1 MDAEPREINNKHN
14 ILINSRSKTMKRY
27 LLFMLM
33 CVLAV
38 LGAKADPVNWSYTV
52 DGVTYTGE
60 YDILGDH
67 VRIKA
72 NQPGGLAVFINQTK
86 DATPALGGI
95 GADGTAALLRIETGA
110 DGLNE
115 DDFNALNSSDV
126 PALGHFTSIDLSE
139 ATVASVSTMSG
150 MSMGNVKYLRLP
162 SNFQS
167 TTEMADLRSQM
178 PALEMA
184 LSFSDLETTTPKV
197 FIHSFKSN
205 SRVAAFAALNCEATL
220 NNAVYATL
228 SGDYGDD
235 DLIAHNGNL
244 PFMKAAVWD
253 FTGASFDNCRVN
265 ASVVNR
271 GPYYASDDPFQEHG
285 TVTLSSSYPSNAFYY
300 FSNYATKVVSIKLPT
315 GITELPPAC
324 LNRLGEENGPNY
336 KLVYNKTSEELAAI
350 EAELSE
356 IMTAQNKSYTS
367 GTYYPIDELVV
378 PDNIVTVGYECC
390 VQSVIRS
397 VQLGTGVKEVQGG
410 AFKLNYFLN
419 NLDCKT
425 GISDCRLGDQAFN
438 ECNNMKHI
446 VLSEGIIS
454 LGANCFN
461 NSQNLESIRLPETL
475 TSIGNYCF
483 QDGHALSS
491 ITIPA
496 GVHKIGMG
504 AFALTAL
511 TDVYLMAEDIA
522 DVPIIY
528 TAGSD
533 WGDGKSTFNRNTM
546 ESNNTLN
553 WDGNGN
559 FNGKS
564 SKKVNEM
571 TFDEAAEAYFAYC
584 NRMAALHFSPK
595 IADVVLAEISSHYG
609 CTSTDGYGIP
619 VMQTGDSDKRAN
631 AMGLQD
637 MGSAGQGI
645 YTQYGWAQ
653 FLIQKEFTPAHPEV
667 YTKEYDDVWYTM
679 CFPFDLTDEQLAAA
693 FNEGFNIADF
703 SGVEIKDETED
714 NPKTMILH
722 FNTVAKTTYKDAEEN
737 VYTVTGREKDGKF
750 DYNIYQ
756 RDGITYRHVKV
767 GTGGENYK
775 TKTFAKDGNQQ
786 NGVIEIDGILATAG
800 HPYMIHPNTGTN
812 SGMPLTRCHFSGIT
826 WKPAEQWETI
836 FNAEKRVVDL
846 GVAKGTIGETLK
858 DCTPSPDNYLQAAYS
873 EHIGE
878 TYTFIG
884 NWKQY
889 RTDIEIPASLEKP
902 TVENGKLTATPLV
915 TEYTDL
921 YPQGPAMPE
930 ARKTLLQTVGPKR
943 TTAPTSVDNPDSDTD
958 TYPTDIQNLFKTVR
972 CSYTQWENGNVDYSF
987 TYGDDLAA
995 FEWNEFI
1002 KYENNTYS
1010 YKDQSEGHGW
1020 KSLNAEGLAAFKAY
1034 LGDPLTSLDAFNTL
1048 KAKAISYVPL
1058 KAAYDEYLADKDAYE
1073 ANVAAWTEYETNY
1086 ASEEA
1091 AYQSALTT
1099 YTQKISQWYAAVAS
1113 VTASNRQILAQ
1124 WEEDMKPYQVL
1135 IPKYSYFLGRRGRG
1149 WPKFYREMA
1158 DDTRTNPTGGFWTMY
1173 TAIVTPNQKA
1183 LDGLEAELDGNTQQA
1198 KGSDMLFDEGFFNLL
1213 EEMNQGGIAT
1223 AIEEAKKE
1231 SNTSIEYMDIVV
1243 SVDGQVIRRGSTSLE
1258 GLPKGLYIIN
1268 GKKYFV
1274 K

>member
-1 MDAEPREINNKHN
+1 
-14 ILINSRSKTMKRY
+14 MKRF
-27 LLFMLM
+27 LLFAIM
-33 CVLAV
+33 CVCV
-38 LGAKADPVNWSYTV
+38 SIGAWAAGFTWTSSDGQYTV
-52 DGVTYTGE
+52 TASNVNVGGSDTYQK
-60 YDILGDH
+60 L
-67 VRIKA
+67 VVNKA
-72 NQPGGLAVFINQTK
+72 GALAAFVAATK
-86 DATPALGGI
+86 DLSDSDGGPLEGVGGNSTRVNLQI
-95 GADGTAALLRIETGA
+95 EGPLNSAD
-110 DGLNE
+110 
-115 DDFNALNSSDV
+115 FSALNSTEV
-126 PALGHFTSIDLSE
+126 ARWGTFTSLDLTNAE
-139 ATVASVSTMSG
+139 IADASVITGSEMK
-150 MSMGNVKYLRLP
+150 MGNVKYLRLP

-167 TTEMADLRSQM
+167 TTEMADLSSQM

-285 TVTLSSSYPSNAFYY
+285 TVSLSSSYPSNAFYY
-300 FSNYATKVVSIKLPT
+300 FSNYSTKVVSIKLPT

-336 KLVYNKTSEELAAI
+336 KLVYNKTSEDLATL

-356 IMTAQNKSYTS
+356 IMTAMNKSYTS
-367 GTYYPIDELVV
+367 GAYYPIDELVV

-397 VQLGTGVKEVQGG
+397 VQLGTGVKVVQGG
-410 AFKLNYFLN
+410 AFKLNYFLD

-483 QDGHALSS
+483 MNGHALSS

-496 GVHKIGMG
+496 TVHKIGMG
-504 AFALTAL
+504 AFTLTAL
-511 TDVYLMAEDIA
+511 TDIYLMAEDPA

-533 WGDGKSTFNRNTM
+533 WGDNNSTFSVNTM

-553 WDGNGN
+553 WDGDAN
-559 FNGKS
+559 FNGKA

-595 IADVVLAEISSHYG
+595 IADYVLAEISRQYG
-609 CTSTDGYGIP
+609 CVSTDGYGIP
-619 VMQTGDSDKRAN
+619 VMSTGDSGKRAN

-653 FLIQKEFTPAHPEV
+653 FLIQKEFTPDHPEV

-679 CFPFDLTDEQLAAA
+679 CFPFDLTDEQLASA

-703 SGVEIKDETED
+703 SGVEIKEKTDD

-722 FNTVAKTTYKDAEEN
+722 FNTVAKTTYKDTEGN
-737 VYTVTGREKDGKF
+737 VYTPTGRAMDGKYE
-750 DYNIYQ
+750 YNIYQ
-756 RDGITYRHVKV
+756 RGSDTYRHVQV
-767 GTGGENYK
+767 GTGGSGYK
-775 TKTFAKDGNQQ
+775 TKTFAKDGDLN
-786 NGVIEIDGILATAG
+786 NGVVEIDGILATAG

-826 WKPAEQWETI
+826 WKPADQWETI

-873 EHIGE
+873 EHSGE

-889 RTDIEIPASLEKP
+889 RTDIEIPASLEMP
-902 TVENGKLTATPLV
+902 TVENGKLAATPLV
-915 TEYTDL
+915 TQYTDL

-943 TTAPTSVDNPDSDTD
+943 TTAPTRVDNPDSDTD

-972 CSYTQWENGNVDYSF
+972 CSYTQWEGNGNVDYSF

-995 FEWNEFI
+995 YEWNDFFQQ
-1002 KYENNTYS
+1002 NGNTYS
-1010 YKDQSEGHGW
+1010 YKDKSEGHGW
-1020 KSLNAEGLAAFKAY
+1020 NSLNAEGLAAFKAY

-1086 ASEEA
+1086 ASEES
-1091 AYQSALTT
+1091 AYQSALAT
-1099 YTQKISQWYAAVAS
+1099 YTQAISQWYAAVAS
-1113 VTASNRQILAQ
+1113 VEASNRNTLAQ
-1124 WEEDMKPYQVL
+1124 WEQDMKPYQVL

-1173 TAIVTPNQKA
+1173 TAIVTPNQNA
-1183 LDGLEAELDGNTQQA
+1183 LDGLEAELDGRTQQA
-1198 KGSDMLFDEGFFNLL
+1198 KGTDMVFNEGFLTDVVDQDEVVTLIENAK
-1213 EEMNQGGIAT
+1213 EEG
-1223 AIEEAKKE
+1223 AKV
-1231 SNTSIEYMDIVV
+1231 EYMDIVV
-1243 SVDGQVIRRGSTSLE
+1243 SINGQVVRRGSTSLE
-1258 GLPKGLYIIN
+1258 GLPKGIYIIN

>member
-1 MDAEPREINNKHN
+1 
-14 ILINSRSKTMKRY
+14 MKRI
-27 LLFMLM
+27 LLVMWVLLLGISIQAQT
-33 CVLAV
+33 VTLAV
-38 LGAKADPVNWSYTV
+38 KSDSPLQAQIESLGVCDHLII
-52 DGVTYTGE
+52 TGE
-60 YDILGDH
+60 LTEADFTLLNSTTYP
-67 VRIKA
+67 R
-72 NQPGGLAVFINQTK
+72 LADVTTL
-86 DATPALGGI
+86 DLSGATIGGI
-95 GADGTAALLRIETGA
+95 
-110 DGLNE
+110 
-115 DDFNALNSSDV
+115 
-126 PALGHFTSIDLSE
+126 
-139 ATVASVSTMSG
+139 STMSG
-150 MSMGNVKYLRLP
+150 MRMGGVKYLRLP
-162 SNFQS
+162 SNIQS
-167 TTEMADLRSQM
+167 TTEMASLNSQM

-184 LSFSDLETTTPKV
+184 FSFSDLETTTPKV

-285 TVTLSSSYPSNAFYY
+285 TVSLSSSYPSNAFYY
-300 FSNYATKVVSIKLPT
+300 FKDYATKVVSIKLPT
-315 GITELPPAC
+315 GISELPPAC
-324 LNRLGEENGPNY
+324 MTRLGEENGPNY

-483 QDGHALSS
+483 MNGHALSS

-504 AFALTAL
+504 AFTLTAL
-511 TDVYLMAEDIA
+511 TDIYLMAEDPA

-533 WGDGKSTFNRNTM
+533 WKDTKSTFAKNTM
-546 ESNNTLN
+546 ENNNTLE
-553 WDGNGN
+553 WDANGN
-559 FNGKS
+559 FNGKD
-564 SKKVNEM
+564 KKIGEM
-571 TFDEAAEAYFAYC
+571 TFDEAAAAYFAYGR
-584 NRMAALHFSPK
+584 RMAVLHSSPK
-595 IADVVLAEISSHYG
+595 IADYVLTEISKQYG
-609 CTSTDGYGIP
+609 CLSTDGYGIP
-619 VMQTGDSDKRAN
+619 VMSTGDAGKRAN

-637 MGSAGQGI
+637 MGSPGQGI

-653 FLIQKEFTPAHPEV
+653 FLLQKEFNPDHPEV
-667 YTKEYDDVWYTM
+667 FTKEYDDVWYTM
-679 CFPFDLTDEQLAAA
+679 CFPFDLTDEQLASA

-703 SGVEIKDETED
+703 SGVEIKEETED

-722 FNTVAKTTYKDAEEN
+722 FNTVAKTTYKDADEN
-737 VYTVTGREKDGKF
+737 VYTVTGRQVDGKF
-750 DYNIYQ
+750 EYNIYQ
-756 RDGITYRHVKV
+756 RGGDTYRHVNV
-767 GTGGENYK
+767 GESGENYK
-775 TKTFAKDGNQQ
+775 TKTFAKDGNES
-786 NGVIEIDGILATAG
+786 NGIVEIDGILATAG
-800 HPYMIHPNTGTN
+800 HPYMVHPNTGTN

-826 WKPAEQWETI
+826 WKPADQWETI

-873 EHIGE
+873 EHSGE

-889 RTDIEIPASLEKP
+889 RTDIVIPASLEMP
-902 TVENGKLTATPLV
+902 TVENGKLAATPLV
-915 TEYTDL
+915 TQYTDL

-930 ARKTLLQTVGPKR
+930 ARKAVLQAVGEKM
-943 TTAPTSVDNPDSDTD
+943 TTAPTRVDNPDSDTD
-958 TYPTDIQNLFKTVR
+958 TYPTDLQNLFKTVR
-972 CSYTQWENGNVDYSF
+972 CSYTQWEGGNVDYSF

-995 FEWNEFI
+995 FEWNEFFQQ
-1002 KYENNTYS
+1002 NGNSYS

-1020 KSLNAEGLAAFKAY
+1020 KQLNAEGLTAFKAY
-1034 LGDPLTSLDAFNTL
+1034 LGNPLTSLDDFNAI
-1048 KAKAISYVPL
+1048 KAKAISYAPL
-1058 KAAYDEYLADKDAYE
+1058 KAAYDTYLADKAAYD
-1073 ANVAAWTEYETNY
+1073 ANVAAWAEYEANY
-1086 ASEEA
+1086 GSEEA

-1099 YTQKISQWYAAVAS
+1099 YTTAIRNWYSAVAS
-1113 VTASNRQILAQ
+1113 VEATNRQILAQ

-1135 IPKYSYFLGRRGRG
+1135 IPTKSYFLGRRGRG

-1173 TAIVTPNQKA
+1173 TAIVTPNQDA

-1223 AIEEAKKE
+1223 TIEKAKKE
-1231 SNTSIEYMDIVV
+1231 GKTIKYMDIVV
-1243 SVDGQVIRRGSTSLE
+1243 SVDGQIIRSGSTSIE
-1258 GLPKGLYIIN
+1258 GLPRGLYIIN
-1268 GKKYFV
+1268 GKKYYV

>member
-1 MDAEPREINNKHN
+1 MRK
-14 ILINSRSKTMKRY
+14 L
-27 LLFMLM
+27 LLFFAML
-33 CVLAV
+33 CVSVGTWA
-38 LGAKADPVNWSYTV
+38 ADFEWTSDDGQYTV
-52 DGVTYTGE
+52 TASDVSVGGSDTYQKLVVNKAGALAAFVEATKGV
-60 YDILGDH
+60 
-67 VRIKA
+67 A
-72 NQPGGLAVFINQTK
+72 NNVLMGVGGNASRVNLQ
-86 DATPALGGI
+86 
-95 GADGTAALLRIETGA
+95 IEG
-110 DGLNE
+110 
-115 DDFNALNSSDV
+115 ALNSADFS
-126 PALGHFTSIDLSE
+126 ALNSTEVARWGTFTSLDLTNTE
-139 ATVASVSTMSG
+139 IAGVSTMSG

-167 TTEMADLRSQM
+167 TTEMADLSSQM

-285 TVTLSSSYPSNAFYY
+285 TVSLSSSYPSNAFYY
-300 FSNYATKVVSIKLPT
+300 FSNYSTKVVSIKLPT

-336 KLVYNKTSEELAAI
+336 KLVYNKTSEDLATL

-356 IMTAQNKSYTS
+356 IMTAMNKSYTS
-367 GTYYPIDELVV
+367 GAYYPIDELVV

-410 AFKLNYFLN
+410 AFKLNYFLD

-475 TSIGNYCF
+475 TAIGNYCF

-559 FNGKS
+559 FGGKS

-619 VMQTGDSDKRAN
+619 VMSTGDSGKRAN

-653 FLIQKEFTPAHPEV
+653 FLIQKEFTPDHPEV

-679 CFPFDLTDEQLAAA
+679 CFPFDLTDEQLASA

-703 SGVEIKDETED
+703 SGVEIKEKTDD
-714 NPKTMILH
+714 NPMTMILH
-722 FNTVAKTTYKDAEEN
+722 FNTVAKTTYKDADEN
-737 VYTVTGREKDGKF
+737 VYTVTGRERDGKF

-756 RDGITYRHVKV
+756 RDGITYRHVQV
-767 GTGGENYK
+767 GTGGANYK
-775 TKTFAKDGNQQ
+775 TKTFAKDGNQE
-786 NGVIEIDGILATAG
+786 NGVVEIDGVLATAG
-800 HPYMIHPNTGTN
+800 HPYMVHPNTGTN

-826 WKPAEQWETI
+826 WKPADQWETI

-846 GVAKGTIGETLK
+846 GVAKGTMGETLK
-858 DCTPSPDNYLQAAYS
+858 DCKPSEDNYLQAAYT
-873 EHIGE
+873 EHAGE

-889 RTDIEIPASLEKP
+889 RTDIEIPESLEMP
-902 TVENGKLTATPLV
+902 TVENGKLAATPLV
-915 TEYTDL
+915 TQYTDL

-943 TTAPTSVDNPDSDTD
+943 TTAPTRVDNPDSDTD

-972 CSYTQWENGNVDYSF
+972 CSYTQWEGNGNVDYSF

-995 FEWNEFI
+995 YEWNEFFT
-1002 KYENNTYS
+1002 YDQNNHTYS
-1010 YKDQSEGHGW
+1010 YKTQTGHNWANANNDG
-1020 KSLNAEGLAAFKAY
+1020 LNAFKAY

-1058 KAAYDEYLADKDAYE
+1058 KAAYDEYLADKTAYD
-1073 ANVAAWTEYETNY
+1073 ANVAAWTAYEAENGE
-1086 ASEEA
+1086 AEA

-1135 IPKYSYFLGRRGRG
+1135 IPTKSYFLGRRGRG

-1158 DDTRTNPTGGFWTMY
+1158 DDTRTDATGGFWTQY
-1173 TAIVTPNQKA
+1173 TAVVKPDAAA
-1183 LDGLEAELDGNTQQA
+1183 LAGLEAQLDGKTQQA
-1198 KGSDMLFDEGFFNLL
+1198 KGSDMVFDEGFLNNVISQDQAATLIENAQ
-1213 EEMNQGGIAT
+1213 EEG
-1223 AIEEAKKE
+1223 AKV
-1231 SNTSIEYMDIVV
+1231 EYMNIVV
-1243 SVDGQVIRRGSTSLE
+1243 SINGQVVRRGSTSLE
-1258 GLPKGLYIIN
+1258 GLPRGMYIIN

>member
-1 MDAEPREINNKHN
+1 M
-14 ILINSRSKTMKRY
+14 S
-27 LLFMLM
+27 
-33 CVLAV
+33 VLVSIGTWA
-38 LGAKADPVNWSYTV
+38 ADFTWTSDDGTYTV
-52 DGVTYTGE
+52 TASDVSIGGSDTYQKLVVNKPGALAAFVEATKDDANNTLQGVGGNTSRVNLQIE
-60 YDILGDH
+60 
-67 VRIKA
+67 
-72 NQPGGLAVFINQTK
+72 GGLNSS
-86 DATPALGGI
+86 
-95 GADGTAALLRIETGA
+95 
-110 DGLNE
+110 
-115 DDFNALNSSDV
+115 DFSALNSSDV
-126 PALGHFTSIDLSE
+126 ERWSTFTSLDLKN
-139 ATVASVSTMSG
+139 ATIEDMAVITGSSMN
-150 MSMGNVKYLRLP
+150 MGNLKYMRLP
-162 SNFQS
+162 SNLTDVNAMESLKTLNASLDLVLSISDLS
-167 TTEMADLRSQM
+167 TTLPKVYINSFTPNSVVKASDVFKNGWNGFEDLRACKYVTM
-178 PALEMA
+178 
-184 LSFSDLETTTPKV
+184 T
-197 FIHSFKSN
+197 
-205 SRVAAFAALNCEATL
+205 
-220 NNAVYATL
+220 
-228 SGDYGDD
+228 GDYGNTDLVNGTSKNFDD
-235 DLIAHNGNL
+235 
-244 PFMKAAVWD
+244 PAVWD
-253 FTGASFDNCRVN
+253 FTGASFATCKVSP
-265 ASVVNR
+265 SVDR
-271 GPYYASDDPFQEHG
+271 GPYYASNDPFCDNP
-285 TVTLSSSYPSNAFYY
+285 TVTISNNYQSNAFFY
-300 FSNYATKVVSIKLPT
+300 FNNYATKVVEIKLPT
-315 GITELPPAC
+315 GITELPPTC

-356 IMTAQNKSYTS
+356 IMTAMNKSYTS
-367 GTYYPIDELVV
+367 GAYYPIDELVV

-410 AFKLNYFLN
+410 AFKLNYFLD

-475 TSIGNYCF
+475 TAIGNYCF

-553 WDGNGN
+553 WDGDGN
-559 FNGKS
+559 FGGKS

-619 VMQTGDSDKRAN
+619 VMSTGDSGKRAN

-653 FLIQKEFTPAHPEV
+653 FLIQKEFTPDHPEV

-679 CFPFDLTDEQLAAA
+679 CFPFDLTDEQLASA

-703 SGVEIKDETED
+703 SGVEIKEKTDD
-714 NPKTMILH
+714 NPMTMILH
-722 FNTVAKTTYKDAEEN
+722 FNTVAKTTYKDADEN
-737 VYTVTGREKDGKF
+737 VYTVTGRERDGKF

-756 RDGITYRHVKV
+756 REGITYKHVQV
-767 GTGGENYK
+767 GTGGANYK
-775 TKTFAKDGNQQ
+775 TKTFAKDGNQE
-786 NGVIEIDGILATAG
+786 NGVVEIDGVLATAG
-800 HPYMIHPNTGTN
+800 HPYMVHPNTGTN

-826 WKPAEQWETI
+826 WKPADQWETI

-846 GVAKGTIGETLK
+846 GVAKGTMGETLK
-858 DCTPSPDNYLQAAYS
+858 DCTPSEDNYLQAAYT
-873 EHIGE
+873 EHAGE

-889 RTDIEIPASLEKP
+889 RTDLEIPASLEMP

-930 ARKTLLQTVGPKR
+930 ARKTLLQTVGEKM
-943 TTAPTSVDNPDSDTD
+943 TSAPTSPTEVANPANDKE
-958 TYPTDIQNLFKTVR
+958 TYPDNLQTFYNTTGAFNDQNRIWGEAILDCSFSNVAGGPYDWGGLVYQLINNSANAFKTYFGFT
-972 CSYTQWENGNVDYSF
+972 SDNVPVDQF
-987 TYGDDLAA
+987 
-995 FEWNEFI
+995 NE
-1002 KYENNTYS
+1002 S
-1010 YKDQSEGHGW
+1010 M
-1020 KSLNAEGLAAFKAY
+1020 
-1034 LGDPLTSLDAFNTL
+1034 FNEL
-1048 KAKAISYVPL
+1048 KAKCQSFHDALESYNL
-1058 KAAYDEYLADKDAYE
+1058 YLEELDQYQEDYEAYE

-1091 AYQSALTT
+1091 AYQSALTS
-1099 YTQKISQWYAAVAS
+1099 YTQAISQWYAAVAS
-1113 VTASNRQILAQ
+1113 VAASNRQILAD
-1124 WEEDMKPYQVL
+1124 WEVSMNPYRVL
-1135 IPKYSYFLGRRGRG
+1135 IPQYSYFLGRRGRG

-1158 DDTRTNPTGGFWTMY
+1158 DDKRTNATGGFWTQY
-1173 TAIVTPNQKA
+1173 TAVVTPNAAA
-1183 LDGLEAELDGNTQQA
+1183 LAGLEAQLDGKTQQA
-1198 KGSDMLFDEGFFNLL
+1198 KGSDMVFDEGFLNNVISQDEATTLIENAK
-1213 EEMNQGGIAT
+1213 EEG
-1223 AIEEAKKE
+1223 AKV
-1231 SNTSIEYMDIVV
+1231 EYMDIVV
-1243 SVDGQVIRRGSTSLE
+1243 SINGQVVRRGSTSLE
-1258 GLPKGLYIIN
+1258 GLPKGIYIIN